1 MKGLLSQRQQISTV
15 YQHSRFQGSEITPNL
30 SLLSDVLY
38 ESEFESQLWMLY
50 NSNKQFVA
58 CGDAYPSR
66 WSIKVTFLRQRMIH
80 LGQGFRTGGGA
91 DIILTPLQPLSD
103 RALENKALII
113 AIG

>member
-1 MKGLLSQRQQISTV
+1 MVLLSGTEPNAFISD
-15 YQHSRFQGSEITPNL
+15 QKCPFQASEITPNL

-66 WSIKVTFLRQRMIH
+66 WSIKVRF
-80 LGQGFRTGGGA
+80 
-91 DIILTPLQPLSD
+91 ILD
-103 RALENKALII
+103 
-113 AIG
+113 